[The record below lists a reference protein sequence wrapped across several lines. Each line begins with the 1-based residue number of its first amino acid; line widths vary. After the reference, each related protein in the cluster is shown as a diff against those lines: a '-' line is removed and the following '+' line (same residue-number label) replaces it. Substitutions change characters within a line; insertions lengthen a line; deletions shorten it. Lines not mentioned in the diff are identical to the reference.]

1 MSMDKK
7 RHFSRP
13 INTTNLHQES
23 WRVFQIMAE
32 FVEGFEQLS
41 NVAPSVSIF
50 GSARFLP
57 EHPFYLLAERI
68 AYELSEAGFSIVSGG
83 GPGIMEAANK
93 GAFAGRS
100 PSIGLNIQLPHEQR
114 QNVYQDISLNFRHFF
129 IRKVML
135 VKYATAF
142 VIFPGGFGTLDEL
155 SEILTLMQ
163 THKIQKSPIILMKTE
178 FWQGLLHW
186 FKETLVTSSTIE
198 ATDLNLLTI
207 IDEPKQV
214 LETIFNYYENIDS
227 NQPAQENLFHL

>member
-93 GAFAGRS
+93 GAFAGHS

-114 QNVYQDISLNFRHFF
+114 SNVYQDISLNFRHFLIVF
-129 IRKVML
+129 CL
-135 VKYATAF
+135 
-142 VIFPGGFGTLDEL
+142 
-155 SEILTLMQ
+155 
-163 THKIQKSPIILMKTE
+163 II
-178 FWQGLLHW
+178 
-186 FKETLVTSSTIE
+186 
-198 ATDLNLLTI
+198 NLLLI
-207 IDEPKQV
+207 
-214 LETIFNYYENIDS
+214 
-227 NQPAQENLFHL
+227 NLNFLFILLPCCCCLSGDYN